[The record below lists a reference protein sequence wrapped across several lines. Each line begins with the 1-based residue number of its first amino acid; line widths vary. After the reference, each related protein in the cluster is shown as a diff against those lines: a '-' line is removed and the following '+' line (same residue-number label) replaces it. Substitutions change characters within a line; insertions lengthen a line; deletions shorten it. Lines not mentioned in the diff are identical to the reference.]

1 MNALKHIA
9 AKFFRR
15 GEPGMGIVETLA
27 AVAILGTAVTGFIT
41 GLSAGSVAAGTQ
53 DTLAMSQGL
62 ARSQLEYTKSY
73 AYNPAASTYPAIAA
87 PSGYGISVS
96 VSTVPSTDTNIQKI
110 TVTVS
115 YNGGAIATVADYKVN
130 R

>member
-1 MNALKHIA
+1 MNALKRIM

-15 GEPGMGIVETLA
+15 GEHGFGIVETLV
-27 AVAILGTAVTGFIT
+27 AVAILGTAATAFIVW
-41 GLSAGSVAAGTQ
+41 LSAGSLATGSQ
-53 DTLAMSQGL
+53 DTLAVSQGL

-73 AYNPAASTYPAIAA
+73 AYNTAASTYPAIAA
-87 PSGYGISVS
+87 PSGYSISVS

-115 YNGGAIATVADYKVN
+115 YNGNLVTTIADYKVN